1 MNWKNYQSKIST
13 ERENQYLDYLIDTSF
28 QGVNRLLFYHL
39 KMKNKEKLKNE
50 IKTRLKKLL

>member
-50 IKTRLKKLL
+50 IKTR